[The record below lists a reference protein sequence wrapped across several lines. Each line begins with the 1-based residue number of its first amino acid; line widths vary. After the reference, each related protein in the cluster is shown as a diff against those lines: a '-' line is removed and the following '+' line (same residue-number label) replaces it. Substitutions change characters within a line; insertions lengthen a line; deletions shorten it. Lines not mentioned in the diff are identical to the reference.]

1 MKFETISKENRYN
14 KTTLE
19 NGIRVLSEYLPDSE
33 SYALGIC
40 VKAGARDDFKGVAG
54 IAHFLEHIIFKGSKK
69 LSARKIAT
77 SFESLGA
84 YTNAFTTQ
92 ENTLFY
98 VRALNPHFDK
108 TFSMLSDIVLHPE
121 MKSRDIEKE
130 KSVIIE
136 EIKSYEDDPEEQIFD
151 FADNMIFG
159 EHPLGTPIVGTVDSI
174 SQINSELLREYH
186 QTYFQPSNLIVVASG
201 AITHNH
207 ILKLANKYLKYSN
220 EPKNIPSRLAPEIVE
235 PSELTVSKQI
245 QQTHLVYAKRIEGIK
260 SVERYPMSVLNVL
273 LGDGMSSRLY
283 QNVREK
289 SGLAYSVY
297 SSIQLFEDCGGFYI
311 YSATDSRNEKKLK
324 QSLLKEI
331 INLRINTVKESELNR
346 AKEQLK
352 SSVIM
357 EMESKSSRIQSL
369 VKNEFQLGYYEDST
383 ATINAINA
391 VCLDDIK
398 LLADK
403 YFNEENWNLVTIKP
417 D

>member
-33 SYALGIC
+33 SYALGMC